1 MEPYPFKKEELKVPG
16 SKNIYKAF
24 LSPKKLDTINQA
36 RNILNI
42 VSHTFQ
48 ILKKKTIIGDSLS
61 SDIQGGKN
69 AGIKTIWFH
78 RQQDQT
84 EKIEP
89 KPDYE
94 IRSLKLLLDVLR

>member
-1 MEPYPFKKEELKVPG
+1 MEPYPFKKEELKVQG

-48 ILKKKTIIGDSLS
+48 ILKKKTLQKDE
-61 SDIQGGKN
+61 
-69 AGIKTIWFH
+69 TILQCFFIFH
-78 RQQDQT
+78 CHL
-84 EKIEP
+84 
-89 KPDYE
+89 YG
-94 IRSLKLLLDVLR
+94 